1 MQTMKFYKKD
11 QVVATEGIKENR
23 LFILVDGRIGVFK
36 GSLKVAEFS
45 DAGTILGEM
54 AVILKQPRTASLKA
68 LEDTNIIVFDVTS
81 EELIG
86 TFPDITLKIM
96 KNLAERLT
104 NTTKD
109 YWKLSEKVNAVID
122 LQQIIKKWE

>member
-11 QVVATEGIKENR
+11 QVVATEGIKESR

-45 DAGTILGEM
+45 EAGTILGEM

-68 LEDTNIIVFDVTS
+68 LEDSNIIVFDASS
-81 EELIG
+81 EELIR